1 MLCIKFLLVLVVWE
15 RLNFMEAGINQFFEN
30 CTKELVKLLRD
41 YSTKVY
47 GEIDK
52 DSKYILQIRYEK
64 NLDYSGDTV
73 SLQYR
78 YMFIKYGLIN
88 DELVLLDI
96 NNVFYADMK
105 NLTKAI
111 KGCVNELTK
120 FNKKVYKLEGVLG
133 NCISDVCI
141 CKLDTESDLYNIILK

>member
-1 MLCIKFLLVLVVWE
+1 
-15 RLNFMEAGINQFFEN
+15 MEAGINQFFEN
-30 CTKELVKLLRD
+30 CTKELVRLLRD

-47 GEIDK
+47 EEIDK
-52 DSKYILQIRYEK
+52 DSKYTLQKGYEK
-64 NLDYSGDTV
+64 NLDYTGDTV

-105 NLTKAI
+105 NLTKII
-111 KGCVNELTK
+111 KDCVEGMGK
-120 FNKKVYKLEGVLG
+120 FNKRIHKLEGTL
-133 NCISDVCI
+133 NSCISDVHI
-141 CKLDTESDLYNIILK
+141 HNSNDDSDLYTVLLR